1 MVAAAWVAALFG
13 EPLLCCCRERLP
25 SKLLLPCCV
34 PTAEN
39 SFTSPASPAFQVGKL
54 LILVLVDSLV
64 NLVD

>member
-13 EPLLCCCRERLP
+13 EPLLCRCRERLP
-25 SKLLLPCCV
+25 LKLLLPCCV

-64 NLVD
+64 NLVN